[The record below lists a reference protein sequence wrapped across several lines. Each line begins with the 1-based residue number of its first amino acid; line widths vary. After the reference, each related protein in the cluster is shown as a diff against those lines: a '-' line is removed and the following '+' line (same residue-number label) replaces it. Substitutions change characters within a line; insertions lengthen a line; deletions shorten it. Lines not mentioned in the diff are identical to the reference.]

1 MALKDA
7 FDTQTPS
14 ALFPFPGLGAQKAP
28 SSERLCR
35 AMVAMR
41 ACDIDREASVAIHA
55 CDFERDAF
63 CFPQM
68 LVIQFDVGN
77 VDRLPDSTALESWH
91 VTDSHGQYCEDLTAT
106 FQFLRA

>member
-1 MALKDA
+1 
-7 FDTQTPS
+7 
-14 ALFPFPGLGAQKAP
+14 
-28 SSERLCR
+28 
-35 AMVAMR
+35 MVAMR

-77 VDRLPDSTALESWH
+77 VDRLPDSTALEP
-91 VTDSHGQYCEDLTAT
+91 
-106 FQFLRA
+106 